1 MKGAN
6 FNFRL
11 KSIGGL
17 CCNTMN
23 YIASCDISEAIDLL
37 VLLVLLTFRHF
48 ALVAARFL
56 PALLFFLLLAFLV
69 VAPGIRLSLLRLF
82 GDGDD
87 FGATSC
93 R

>member
-6 FNFRL
+6 FNFWL

-23 YIASCDISEAIDLL
+23 YIASCDISEAID
-37 VLLVLLTFRHF
+37 LLVLLTFRHF

-69 VAPGIRLSLLRLF
+69 VAPGICLSLLRLF